1 MSEVTSHERR
11 PGNAQQ
17 PVARESDPVAPL
29 DAPPSTRSLRL
40 AEKWARHRR
49 DGVSWGWGIFGED
62 VREPVVRIMHG
73 SSPIY
78 VRDLGKCL
86 MILGVIDVPT
96 ELRERLARETE
107 GEREEFLQGLHA
119 ELTACPRIGFS
130 FAPSVARATDVP
142 ERIAL
147 DQTIQIAENEA
158 ASFNRFCDAIQE
170 TETILLGVEEY
181 LRQALAHAGERPVYS
196 SSSPPPREIY
206 L

>member
-1 MSEVTSHERR
+1 MSESLGRERQR
-11 PGNAQQ
+11 AG
-17 PVARESDPVAPL
+17 ARLPRSGGIGDGPD
-29 DAPPSTRSLRL
+29 DAPPSTRALRL

-49 DGVSWGWGIFGED
+49 DAVAWGWGIFGED
-62 VREPVVRIMHG
+62 VREPVVRITHG

-86 MILGVIDVPT
+86 MILGVVDLPP
-96 ELRERLARETE
+96 ELRERLRGGSE
-107 GEREEFLQGLHA
+107 GEREEFLQGLRM

-130 FAPSVARATDVP
+130 FAPSDSPASDVP

-170 TETILLGVEEY
+170 TETILLGVEEF
-181 LRQALAHAGERPVYS
+181 LRQALTRSRERPVYS